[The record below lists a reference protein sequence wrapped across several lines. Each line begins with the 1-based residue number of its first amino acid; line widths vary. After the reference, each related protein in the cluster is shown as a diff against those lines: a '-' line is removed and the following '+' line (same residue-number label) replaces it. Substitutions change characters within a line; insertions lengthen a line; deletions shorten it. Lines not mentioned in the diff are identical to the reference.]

1 MARVTNTG
9 NQGCETCNLCSKVIL
24 HAVSASFTFTNFQD
38 NLAPKGVYRNSVIQ
52 NAKKKMS
59 IFTWDWHMVIP
70 DTIIVP
76 VAMVICVSI
85 VIPVSM
91 VTCFQGSLLA
101 RRVP

>member
-1 MARVTNTG
+1 M
-9 NQGCETCNLCSKVIL
+9 IL
-24 HAVSASFTFTNFQD
+24 HAVLASFTFSD

-52 NAKKKMS
+52 KCKKKS
-59 IFTWDWHMVIP
+59 QFLLGTSTCDFMVIP